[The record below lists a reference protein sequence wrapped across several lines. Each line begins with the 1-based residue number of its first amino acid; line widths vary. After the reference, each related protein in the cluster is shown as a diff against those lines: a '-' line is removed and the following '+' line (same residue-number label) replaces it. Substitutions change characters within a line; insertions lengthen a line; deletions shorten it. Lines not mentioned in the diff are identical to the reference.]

1 MMYYLGEILAQT
13 KTSSEQSDGFGYVIA
28 AFIAIWL
35 FIAAYLF
42 WLNRRQESL
51 RHEVEMLRHEQE
63 ERGQGAVNQS
73 VEPQELNRSSQ
84 KQELEVGVQNP
95 GSRTDIGG

>member
-35 FIAAYLF
+35 FIAGYLF

-51 RHEVEMLRHEQE
+51 RHEVEILRQE
-63 ERGQGAVNQS
+63 EEERIQHLATP
-73 VEPQELNRSSQ
+73 EPAQPIS
-84 KQELEVGVQNP
+84 KHELEVGVQNSANRP
-95 GSRTDIGG
+95 DIGG